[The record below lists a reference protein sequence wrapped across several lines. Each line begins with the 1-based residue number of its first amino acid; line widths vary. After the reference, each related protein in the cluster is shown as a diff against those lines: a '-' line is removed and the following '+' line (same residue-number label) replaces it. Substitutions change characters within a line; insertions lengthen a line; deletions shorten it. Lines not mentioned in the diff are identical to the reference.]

1 MIFCEHK
8 YLYYHLKADSLPKE
22 ATSAFKA
29 RIAREGRDMTII
41 AYSAMVHE
49 ALAAA
54 EELATEGTEIEVL
67 DLRTVKPLDTDTIM
81 ASVAR
86 TGRVLCV
93 GESFPWG
100 GVTAE
105 VVSRIASEAFALLD
119 APPHA
124 LERKR
129 HSHSLSPKL
138 VGRSSS
144 HRAGHRHRFAQAC
157 QDVTQQ
163 YCF

>member
-1 MIFCEHK
+1 
-8 YLYYHLKADSLPKE
+8 
-22 ATSAFKA
+22 
-29 RIAREGRDMTII
+29 MTIV

-54 EELATEGTEIEVL
+54 EELASEGTEIEVL
-67 DLRTVKPLDTDTIM
+67 DLRTVKPLDTDTII

-119 APPHA
+119 APPMRLNVVA
-124 LERKR
+124 TCFQSSAVLR
-129 HSHSLSPKL
+129 
-138 VGRSSS
+138 RSSA
-144 HRAGHRHRFAQAC
+144 R
-157 QDVTQQ
+157 
-163 YCF
+163 